1 MRARLPMVF
10 KFTDGKVVSC
20 LVAPVPLEWVRCQLA
35 SLAWRRTRVV
45 VCSRPTTVLL
55 MALGAAAPLSFS
67 KGWGSGSPEGLKEP
81 VFQGEIPG

>member
-20 LVAPVPLEWVRCQLA
+20 LVAPVPLERVRCR
-35 SLAWRRTRVV
+35 WTRVV
-45 VCSRPTTVLL
+45 VEFSTDYGVADGPGCRCPAVFF
-55 MALGAAAPLSFS
+55 FS
-67 KGWGSGSPEGLKEP
+67 KSRGSGCPEGLKEP